1 MHHNLTVDKLVRLMV
16 KEGMHIICSRHYKNE
31 SSLISIHLDSPTLSL
46 TIPSLIL
53 HTSNG
58 CIKISTKTDFVQNLT
73 TAYHVHVVYEM

>member
-1 MHHNLTVDKLVRLMV
+1 MHHNLAVDKLVHLKV
-16 KEGMHIICSRHYKNE
+16 KQAMHKICSGHYKNE

-46 TIPSLIL
+46 TIPSLIM

-73 TAYHVHVVYEM
+73 TVYHVHVVYEI